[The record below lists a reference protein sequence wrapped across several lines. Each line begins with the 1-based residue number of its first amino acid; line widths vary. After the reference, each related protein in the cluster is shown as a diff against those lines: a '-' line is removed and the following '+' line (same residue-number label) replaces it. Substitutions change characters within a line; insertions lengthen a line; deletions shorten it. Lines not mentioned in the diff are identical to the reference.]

1 MRIADHA
8 PALQSSQA
16 LQQPA
21 AATHQQQIMSGQI
34 AASSVARE
42 NEKRNT
48 EVTGTEETE
57 NLTIRGEEQGKNRKG
72 HGKTG
77 TGQAEEGPDET
88 QQPSNENRLSEPGN
102 GNLLDVIV

>member
-21 AATHQQQIMSGQI
+21 ATAHQQQIQ
-34 AASSVARE
+34 AAQVAAASVARE

-48 EVTGTEETE
+48 EVNDTEKSE
-57 NLTIRGEEQGKNRKG
+57 NLTVHGEEQGKNRKG
-72 HGKTG
+72 KGKREKG
-77 TGQAEEGPDET
+77 SPQDDAAGAETSTSKP
-88 QQPSNENRLSEPGN
+88 PSEPGN
-102 GNLLDVIV
+102 GNLLDVTA

>member
-8 PALQSSQA
+8 PAMQSSQA

-21 AATHQQQIMSGQI
+21 ATTHQQQVLSGQM
-34 AASSVARE
+34 AAASVARE

-48 EVTGTEETE
+48 EVNDTEKTE

-72 HGKTG
+72 KG
-77 TGQAEEGPDET
+77 TSAKGQDGEQDEAT
-88 QQPSNENRLSEPGN
+88 QKSTDKPPSEPGN
-102 GNLLDVIV
+102 GNLLDVIA